1 MDAAKKN
8 KVLEVLNYWELME
21 FLEQN
26 NIEYQEGNAETA
38 IYELI
43 RNNDPKP
50 IEKFKSLN
58 IYHYFG
64 EKLAAGLNAADFFAV
79 SKSVDEKFNED
90 IEKIKSTR
98 LAAVLSEDEEI
109 FKAFPNADSEFEFN
123 IGNIPRNNIVEYLKK
138 YLPEEERE
146 LEEMLP
152 ELPYQDG
159 EAIAW
164 FVFKTDGKGNY
175 IEKSFELSPILW
187 ALAEWENNS
196 GAENRFELDARE
208 FKAIVKKFKERI
220 LCEGAKPPKIMRLD
234 DFLPVLYKLVFD
246 EYVRKLFPKALDEQ
260 RHIGFFRYERRRKTE
275 GDSSK
280 FSGKLLSNSFYLD
293 DIAKLKEMI
302 EKDKFDDSS
311 DYKRSVINYIL
322 SAEYKRSNTEIAERV
337 SISPKEDINHSFKLF
352 TKLLNINNA
361 PNGKW
366 PAHFKS
372 SLMQQTA
379 VNLAIAEDGK
389 TPIFSVNGP
398 PGTGKTTLLKDV
410 LANSIVERA
419 YLLAESAKDEPDSIF
434 EMRKFRKGPLEAKD
448 HAYLESAPHYFSIK
462 EEYDKINDYGML
474 VASCNNS
481 AVENITVD
489 LPKLDDLLKAL
500 VKRDDDK
507 NDISPPELREIH
519 DLFDPD
525 KDNGVLF
532 AKYSDNLLNSDSG
545 KNKDDD
551 AKIRSWGL
559 ISAPLGKSEN
569 IKSYCEA
576 VLKPFLKDHSSAE
589 ARSEHLAKYRE
600 MRKRFLEQYAYVG
613 ILKDELEKMC
623 EECGSNPD
631 TFVLPEKYNGKMSVI
646 DKDFMY
652 DYISDDEKKSTEAQ
666 LSNPWATDKLNRE
679 RERLFF
685 YAYRLHEEFVAAS
698 DCMRQNMENLLVVWG
713 RHDKAFIK
721 REDWEDKKTPFPVL
735 LQSLFLITPVVSTTF
750 ASVGRFLYFA
760 KHPETIG
767 MLIVDEAGQAPPHV
781 AVGALYRA
789 RKAVIVGDPKQ
800 IEPVVTA
807 ETDMF
812 KRIMTS
818 EVLAPYKDK
827 RLSVQGFADNLNP
840 YGTYLGQG
848 SEREWV
854 GCPLVVHRRCTDP
867 MYSISNVL
875 SYDGTMKNKDKEPE
889 EGEYILTRSCWINVT
904 GKETGNKN
912 HYVKEQGMVVLK
924 LLEAMLN
931 KTGKLDN
938 LYIISPFTSAA
949 RGVKTEINK
958 SDLGEDKRVKDW
970 LNGNNIGT
978 VHTFQGKGT
987 DEVIFL
993 LGCDKTSTSA
1003 ANWVNKNI
1011 VNVAATRA
1019 KKRFYIIGDTEV
1031 WSGCE
1036 PVAIAKNT
1044 LLEKGGEE
1052 LTASELEA
1060 LLPKKTAPQAENPP
1074 APQAESRPAVKAP
1087 ASQPAPRATEQRPAP
1102 QGNNALPR
1110 YLMCPK
1116 CGSELREFTRKA
1128 DGKKFW
1134 SCSNYKSCD
1143 FKPKCPKCGKWLTI
1157 QQNKKDGTYF
1167 WGCTGFRTTGCRFT
1181 CSDFTKFT

>member
-26 NIEYQEGNAETA
+26 NIEQQEKEDTEAITEHIRKGKPIKKGLLDIYHHIGERLAEDV
-38 IYELI
+38 
-43 RNNDPKP
+43 NNDDS
-50 IEKFKSLN
+50 FNS
-58 IYHYFG
+58 
-64 EKLAAGLNAADFFAV
+64 
-79 SKSVDEKFNED
+79 SKHVAKTLDED
-90 IEKIKSTR
+90 INKIKNLDINKV
-98 LAAVLSEDEEI
+98 LADDKDI
-109 FKAFPNADSEFEFN
+109 FKDFPHCDSKYVFF
-123 IGNIPRNNIVEYLKK
+123 IGKIPRNDIVEYLEK
-138 YLPEEERE
+138 YLPLTKKERKSKE
-146 LEEMLP
+146 PAP
-152 ELPYQDG
+152 ELAYQDN

-164 FVFKTDGKGNY
+164 FAFSADGDGKY
-175 IEKSFELSPILW
+175 TKDSFKLSPILW
-187 ALAEWENNS
+187 LLTEWKKNRKARKNFTVNRGEYDACCEDIVTKSINKVAEKLGS
-196 GAENRFELDARE
+196 
-208 FKAIVKKFKERI
+208 
-220 LCEGAKPPKIMRLD
+220 AKVD
-234 DFLPVLYKLVFD
+234 CFLPELYKKIFN
-246 EYVRKLFPKALDEQ
+246 EYVRDLFPTALCET
-260 RHIGFFRYERRRKTE
+260 RHIGFFKYERRKTKD
-275 GDSSK
+275 GSSK
-280 FSGKLLSNSFYLD
+280 FSRKLLSNSFYLD
-293 DIAKLKEMI
+293 DIKELKKKI
-302 EKDKFDDSS
+302 EKDEFGDRS
-311 DYKRSVINYIL
+311 DYERSVINYIL

-352 TKLLNINNA
+352 TELLNINNA
-361 PNGKW
+361 SNGKW

-419 YLLAESAKDEPDSIF
+419 YLLADFAKDDPDSIF
-434 EMRKFRKGPLEAKD
+434 EMQKFRKGRLEAMD
-448 HAYLESAPHYFSIK
+448 HAYLESAPHYFKIK
-462 EEYDKINDYGML
+462 GEYDKINDYGML

-489 LPKLDDLLKAL
+489 LPKLDDLLGAL
-500 VKRDDDK
+500 VKRDDDN
-507 NDISPPELREIH
+507 NDISPPELKEIH

-545 KNKDDD
+545 KKKDD

-589 ARSEHLAKYRE
+589 ARAEHLVKYRE
-600 MRKRFLEQYAYVG
+600 MRKRFLAQYAYVG
-613 ILKDELEKMC
+613 ILKDELEKIC
-623 EECGSNPD
+623 EECGSNPNS
-631 TFVLPEKYNGKMSVI
+631 FVLPEKYKGKMSVI
-646 DKDFMY
+646 DKNFMY
-652 DYISDDEKKSTEAQ
+652 DYISEDEEKSTSAQ
-666 LSNPWATDKLNRE
+666 LSNPWATDKFNRE

-721 REDWEDKKTPFPVL
+721 RENWEDKKTPFPVL

-750 ASVGRFLYFA
+750 ASVKSFLHFA
-760 KHPETIG
+760 SIPQTIG

-827 RLSVQGFADNLNP
+827 QLSVQGFADNLNP

-875 SYDGTMKNKDKEPE
+875 SYDGTMKNKDKEPAKDE
-889 EGEYILTRSCWINVT
+889 EDKDGKKGKKYILDKSCWINVT
-904 GKETGNKN
+904 GKEEGNKN

-949 RGVKTEINK
+949 RGVKAEINK
-958 SDLGEDKRVKDW
+958 SDLGKKQEVKDW

-1019 KKRFYIIGDTEV
+1019 KRRFYIIGDTEV

-1052 LTASELEA
+1052 LAASELEA
-1060 LLPKKTAPQAENPP
+1060 LLPPKTAPQAENPP
-1074 APQAESRPAVKAP
+1074 AASQAA
-1087 ASQPAPRATEQRPAP
+1087 ASQPAPRAPKQQPAP
-1102 QGNNALPR
+1102 QRNNALPR
-1110 YLMCPK
+1110 YLICPK
-1116 CGSELREFTRKA
+1116 CGSEMIEKQAKTGSLYW
-1128 DGKKFW
+1128 G
-1134 SCSNYKSCD
+1134 CSKCNYI
-1143 FKPKCPKCGKWLTI
+1143 PKCPKCGKWLTVKP
-1157 QQNKKDGTYF
+1157 NKKGEKF
-1167 WGCTGFRTTGCRFT
+1167 WGCNGWRKDGSGCNFT